1 MSTPR
6 TPAEAEA
13 RLRRFLEEHDLPQPD
28 EVEHRPAELLLLY
41 HEQKLALIFEL
52 DEETTNADAP

>member
-1 MSTPR
+1 MSTPP

-28 EVEHRPAELLLLY
+28 EVEHHAGELLLLY
-41 HEQKLALIFEL
+41 HDQKVALVFEF
-52 DEETTNADAP
+52 DEETTNADTP